1 MKCKILKQS
10 IFFDDII
17 VLEVLCMKLNYKLLR
32 MSCIIMIITLIL
44 SVILTF
50 LLEQTNLI
58 QFLNGI
64 SLNIFAGAVILFAT
78 SLIEYFINRR
88 KDLESIMNYV
98 LKYRNIFAKI
108 NYLNN
113 AKYLT
118 YDEYK
123 KKFNKKDDTAEKMFK
138 LSDECDE
145 FNKNNFNNFDEI
157 IDTYLDI
164 AEINFNDFWA
174 IYDDLRFIFKNKLI
188 KLRFHQEI
196 FEKIYDEVNK
206 IRELSYHLNIYKTKG
221 ANPIIM
227 YEKIRNYQ
235 KNIFYEKRIPN
246 EETLDEENMQ
256 LIKNGLAYESIC
268 TENGSLFIYNKFV
281 KYLDDEYV
289 KIGKIAYFD
298 ENYTGYGD

>member
-17 VLEVLCMKLNYKLLR
+17 VLEVLSMKLNYKLLR

-58 QFLNGI
+58 QFLNSI

-256 LIKNGLAYESIC
+256 LIKNGLAYESIY

>member
-1 MKCKILKQS
+1 
-10 IFFDDII
+10 
-17 VLEVLCMKLNYKLLR
+17 MKLNYKLLR
-32 MSCIIMIITLIL
+32 TSCIIMIITLIL

-58 QFLNGI
+58 QFLNSI

-188 KLRFHQEI
+188 KLKFHQEI

-221 ANPIIM
+221 TNPIIM

-246 EETLDEENMQ
+246 EETLDEANMQ
-256 LIKNGLAYESIC
+256 FIKNGLAYESIY

>member
-1 MKCKILKQS
+1 
-10 IFFDDII
+10 
-17 VLEVLCMKLNYKLLR
+17 MKLNYKLLR

-50 LLEQTNLI
+50 FLEQTNLI
-58 QFLNGI
+58 QFLNSI

-113 AKYLT
+113 TKYLT

-157 IDTYLDI
+157 IDTYLSI

-174 IYDDLRFIFKNKLI
+174 IYDDLRFIFKNKQI

-235 KNIFYEKRIPN
+235 KNIFYEKRVPN

-256 LIKNGLAYESIC
+256 LIKNGLAYESIYK
-268 TENGSLFIYNKFV
+268 ENGSLFIYNKFV

>member
-1 MKCKILKQS
+1 
-10 IFFDDII
+10 
-17 VLEVLCMKLNYKLLR
+17 MKLNYKLLR

-50 LLEQTNLI
+50 FLEQNNLI
-58 QFLNGI
+58 QFLDSI
-64 SLNIFAGAVILFAT
+64 SLNIFAGAVILFAS

-88 KDLESIMNYV
+88 KNLESIMNYV

-123 KKFNKKDDTAEKMFK
+123 KEFNKKDDTVEKIFK
-138 LSDECDE
+138 LNDECDE

-157 IDTYLDI
+157 IDTYLSI
-164 AEINFNDFWA
+164 AKINFNDFWA
-174 IYDDLRFIFKNKLI
+174 IYDDLRFIFKNKQI

-196 FEKIYDEVNK
+196 FKKIYDEVNK
-206 IRELSYHLNIYKTKG
+206 IRELSYHLNIYKTEG
-221 ANPIIM
+221 ANPIII
-227 YEKIRNYQ
+227 YKKIRDYQ
-235 KNIFYEKRIPN
+235 KNIFYEKRVSN

-256 LIKNGLAYESIC
+256 LIKNGLEYENIY

>member
-1 MKCKILKQS
+1 
-10 IFFDDII
+10 
-17 VLEVLCMKLNYKLLR
+17 MKLNYKLLK

-44 SVILTF
+44 SAILTF

-58 QFLNGI
+58 QFLNSI

-98 LKYRNIFAKI
+98 LKYRNIFVKI

-123 KKFNKKDDTAEKMFK
+123 KKFNEKDDTVEKMLK

-157 IDTYLDI
+157 IDTYLGI

-174 IYDDLRFIFKNKLI
+174 IYDDLRFIFKNRQI

-235 KNIFYEKRIPN
+235 RNIFYEKRIPK

-256 LIKNGLAYESIC
+256 LIKDGLAYESIY

>member
-1 MKCKILKQS
+1 
-10 IFFDDII
+10 
-17 VLEVLCMKLNYKLLR
+17 MKLNYKLLR

-58 QFLNGI
+58 QFLNSI

-98 LKYRNIFAKI
+98 LKYRNIFSKI

-256 LIKNGLAYESIC
+256 LIKNGLAYESIY